1 MNFFNSVVS
10 RSHTPDLTESYFGK
24 LASGHFPRLKSGQI
38 RQIGN
43 NIFQFTADNLL
54 GSSNIGLDVGSQGQH
69 EYTEACFF
77 VIANS
82 GEVPGTGIQ
91 IFERENDIPAEGC
104 QSCLSVRFSEVQH
117 RKGRWKCTSAGWQNQ

>member
-1 MNFFNSVVS
+1 MNYFNSVVS
-10 RSHTPDLTESYFGK
+10 RPHIPDLTESYFGK

-91 IFERENDIPAEGC
+91 IFEREKKKTTDFLPHSFYG
-104 QSCLSVRFSEVQH
+104 STL
-117 RKGRWKCTSAGWQNQ
+117 

>member
-10 RSHTPDLTESYFGK
+10 RPHSPDLTESYFGK

-77 VIANS
+77 CYCQFWR
-82 GEVPGTGIQ
+82 GTWLAQGYKYL
-91 IFERENDIPAEGC
+91 RGK
-104 QSCLSVRFSEVQH
+104 
-117 RKGRWKCTSAGWQNQ
+117 RKNYRLFATFFLW

>member
-1 MNFFNSVVS
+1 MNYFNSVVS

-77 VIANS
+77 LLLPILERYLAQGYKYLREKRKKLPTFCHILFMV
-82 GEVPGTGIQ
+82 VPFDFIC
-91 IFERENDIPAEGC
+91 FECFSSDNILAEC
-104 QSCLSVRFSEVQH
+104 
-117 RKGRWKCTSAGWQNQ
+117 